1 MSNISKLTEIIQS
14 AVQDYAGH
22 ITEQTPDEWLQ
33 DYLGRKL
40 TSKATDT
47 IHAISEEIVET
58 LDLMEDEKTA
68 MNSAIAK
75 GQSAENW
82 LSSEIIAGADSNGAK
97 AKTAA
102 EFFNGIL
109 NAQSSI
115 GNMIDA
121 DFVEISEDS
130 EWQDSNWN
138 DYKLKDTL
146 KGVGVEVGKLGM
158 YEIVS
163 DIFVKASEEGI
174 ESALSGESVRDI
186 IVDIAD
192 RNLKVAVSAGLAV
205 AQDSGIIPPTTFKV
219 LATTAHKT
227 VESISA
233 IGDAVKGKCTMT
245 EALVKIK
252 NTAVSTFSGMWKQHK
267 NKIADEIV
275 DVVGTV
281 FGAEGAVIAG
291 AVSGLIIDKKENESR
306 FVTVLKEAGK
316 AALRFLT
323 KEIRVPIF
331 QKNKSLQLNS

>member
-1 MSNISKLTEIIQS
+1 MNNKNLTYVLLSAIKDFKVHIGEQS
-14 AVQDYAGH
+14 
-22 ITEQTPDEWLQ
+22 PDEWLQ

-40 TSKATDT
+40 TSKSVDAVN
-47 IHAISEEIVET
+47 AISEEIIET
-58 LDLMEDEKTA
+58 LDLMEDEKNA
-68 MNSAIAK
+68 MNSAIAR

-82 LSSEIIAGADSNGAK
+82 LFSEIIAGADSNGAK

-109 NAQSSI
+109 NVQSSI
-115 GNMIDA
+115 GDVIDA

-146 KGVGVEVGKLGM
+146 KGVGAEVGKLGM
-158 YEIVS
+158 YEIAS

-186 IVDIAD
+186 IVDVAD

-205 AQDSGIIPPTTFKV
+205 AQDSGIIPPMTFNV
-219 LATTAHKT
+219 LATTAHRT

-245 EALVKIK
+245 EALIKVK